1 MQPEKI
7 IYEGTPSQFLNF
19 WIFVSCILVIP
30 IPFAF
35 WKWLQVRHTR
45 LKLTD
50 QRIILTTGVF
60 NKSTSEIEL
69 YRVRDIGVEEPFF
82 LRINGIGHVM
92 IYSTDEVSAQVRLAA
107 YRNPHWLKDQIRHFA
122 EENRQRRRW
131 GNDNVLI
138 HDQNL

>member
-7 IYEGTPSQFLNF
+7 IYEGSPSQFLNF

-35 WKWLQVRHTR
+35 WKWLQVRKTV

-50 QRIILTTGVF
+50 QRIILTRGVL

-92 IYSTDEVSAQVRLAA
+92 VYSTDEVTALVKLAA